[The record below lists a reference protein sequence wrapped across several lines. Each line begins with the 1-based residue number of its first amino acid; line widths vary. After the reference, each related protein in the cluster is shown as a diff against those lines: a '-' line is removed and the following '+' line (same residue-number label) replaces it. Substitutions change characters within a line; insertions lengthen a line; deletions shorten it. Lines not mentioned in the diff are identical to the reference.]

1 MAELAHI
8 VNRETKSS
16 FQSARNSDIV
26 PSLRIDEK
34 KIGYAR
40 WCSLL
45 YMHELE
51 TCTQSHPILQLASQ
65 SRKSRSGAVRPP
77 GQVRALFPLHV
88 AACSLFTRSASSLL
102 RLLKYSFHPVLTAQE
117 PNIYTAL
124 SHAAMSLPP
133 LSNTETLLPNFPAER
148 PLLPARNASDGE
160 TDYSTD
166 DNLSSTGSDG
176 WVDFGRGDL
185 YEDICDDDDDNNN
198 NKNNDDNK
206 NHTTYVKIKSKTGA
220 SSRVKPP
227 IVSAKHLSSRSRA
240 KHRDSTTDHRDF
252 IVCFMMIIVILALL
266 LPERT
271 FIFCELVGFVLAE
284 VASILIEAK
293 ILRFVLA
300 VVLFTVASLKKQN
313 P

>member
-1 MAELAHI
+1 MAPNH
-8 VNRETKSS
+8 TKTD
-16 FQSARNSDIV
+16 QPV
-26 PSLRIDEK
+26 YLRIFGFDLHCDALTSNDHNTSQVDRVATYNAYRTQ
-34 KIGYAR
+34 YAVQPYH
-40 WCSLL
+40 SV
-45 YMHELE
+45 
-51 TCTQSHPILQLASQ
+51 PALASQ
-65 SRKSRSGAVRPP
+65 SRKSRS
-77 GQVRALFPLHV
+77 
-88 AACSLFTRSASSLL
+88 
-102 RLLKYSFHPVLTAQE
+102 VLTVQE

-185 YEDICDDDDDNNN
+185 YEDICDDDDDDNNN

-271 FIFCELVGFVLAE
+271 FVFCELVGFVLAE

>member
-1 MAELAHI
+1 MAPNH
-8 VNRETKSS
+8 TKTD
-16 FQSARNSDIV
+16 QPV
-26 PSLRIDEK
+26 YLRIFGFDLHCDAVTSNDHNTSQVDRVATYNAYHTQ
-34 KIGYAR
+34 YAVQPYHSVPAVELYR
-40 WCSLL
+40 DQRNAGLL
-45 YMHELE
+45 Y
-51 TCTQSHPILQLASQ
+51 ILIAA
-65 SRKSRSGAVRPP
+65 GAAA
-77 GQVRALFPLHV
+77 AL
-88 AACSLFTRSASSLL
+88 
-102 RLLKYSFHPVLTAQE
+102 
-117 PNIYTAL
+117 
-124 SHAAMSLPP
+124 
-133 LSNTETLLPNFPAER
+133 R

-185 YEDICDDDDDNNN
+185 YEDICDDDDDNNNN

-252 IVCFMMIIVILALL
+252 IVCFMTIIVILALL

-271 FIFCELVGFVLAE
+271 FVFCELVGFVLAE